1 MQFKLR
7 QLSKRLFT
15 SIDDRLLTGLILIL
29 IAVLLSLSG
38 ALIRFDNLY
47 YDLGR
52 YITFKQAPTD
62 IVIVA
67 IDEASL
73 SDLGRWPWSR
83 TVHAALVNKLKT
95 EHARVIGLDIV
106 FSEPELSDP
115 DADLV
120 LAESIGQ
127 AKNVVLPVLFEV
139 PPVGVPVKQ
148 SLPLA
153 SLAENAAGIGRVHV
167 PLDAD
172 GMARSIYLWE
182 GLSFNGF
189 DVISLPHFAES
200 VLKVA
205 KLFPDDVNATT
216 PKLHFDENPS
226 FVSAGLMQSHL
237 VWQDARKINFSGP
250 PGHFQRISYAKVL
263 AGDYPADFFKNKIVL
278 VGATAVG
285 MGDVLPTPVSALSQ
299 PMSGVE
305 FNANVIEAMRHSGL
319 VVDAPLYLICL
330 FGALLAIVPLLWL
343 PKLTPFKSLLAIIL
357 YAFVVISVT
366 VSMPHFINVWMPPT
380 GALSAIL
387 LAYPI
392 WSWRKLDSV
401 QVFFDSEL
409 QHLRYD
415 LALNGLEQTTLIGN
429 ANEDPFQ
436 TRISKVKLMAR
447 NLRDLQRDRSDTLA
461 FISHDI
467 RAPLATAIMLL
478 SESEHNDYSRRII
491 KMLSSAHDMA
501 ENFLQASR
509 AEMADIENFQVLD
522 LLWVVQQALD
532 DVYEIA
538 REKQLVFDASF
549 PESSLWIMGDFGLL
563 QRAVL
568 NILLNAVKYSSAN
581 TAIQISLVRTQEM
594 AVLHITNAGP
604 GISSDK
610 IERLFKRFSRVEGKH
625 QASEGSGLGLYFV
638 DVTIKKHHGEIFVA
652 SELGQST
659 TFRISLPL
667 DKLMEKDSFTQ

>member
-1 MQFKLR
+1 VQFKLR

-38 ALIRFDNLY
+38 ALVRFDNLY

-52 YITFKQAPTD
+52 YLTFKQAPAD

-73 SDLGRWPWSR
+73 NDLGRWPWSR
-83 TVHAALVNKLKT
+83 TVHAALVNKLKI
-95 EHARVIGLDIV
+95 EQARVIGLDIV

-139 PPVGVPVKQ
+139 PLVGVPVKQ

-153 SLAENAAGIGRVHV
+153 ILAENAAGIGRVHV

-205 KLFPDDVNATT
+205 KLFPDDVNATS

-263 AGDYPADFFKNKIVL
+263 SGDYPAGFFKNKIVL

-285 MGDVLPTPVSALSQ
+285 MGDILPTPISALSQ

-319 VVDAPLYLICL
+319 VVDAPLYLICI
-330 FGALLAIVPLLWL
+330 FCALLAIVPLLWL

-357 YAFVVISVT
+357 YVLVVISVT

-415 LALNGLEQTTLIGN
+415 LALNGVEQATLIEN
-429 ANEDPFQ
+429 ANEDPFH
-436 TRISKVKLMAR
+436 TRISKVRLMTKH
-447 NLRDLQRDRSDTLA
+447 LRDLQRDRSDTLA

-478 SESEHNDYSRRII
+478 SESEHNESSRRII

-509 AEMADIENFQVLD
+509 AEMADVTNFQVLD
-522 LLWVVQQALD
+522 FLWVVQQALD
-532 DVYEIA
+532 DVYEVA
-538 REKQLVFDASF
+538 REKHITLDAHF
-549 PESSLWIMGDFGLL
+549 PDSSLWVLGDFGLL
-563 QRAVL
+563 QRAIL
-568 NILLNAVKYSSAN
+568 NILLNAVKYSPVNSS
-581 TAIQISLVRTQEM
+581 IQIRLAHTQQM
-594 AVLHITNAGP
+594 VVLNITNAGP
-604 GISSDK
+604 GIPPDK
-610 IERLFKRFSRVEGKH
+610 IVRLFKRFSRIEGEH
-625 QASEGSGLGLYFV
+625 QAPEGSGLGLYFV
-638 DVTIKKHHGEIFVA
+638 DVIIKKHHGEIFVT
-652 SELGQST
+652 SELGQFT
-659 TFRISLPL
+659 TFKISLPL
-667 DKLMEKDSFTQ
+667 EKFMEKDSSLL